1 MVAKLTRGLRVE
13 NTVCCRALGAGQ
25 DLKSF
30 DVDNRYGLEAL
41 KRIMD
46 DCTGQTGPIAGVEVR
61 KILVRNVFIKPH
73 SGAILLDAFMLWLS
87 AVKHSHRRAQN
98 IALRP
103 FLVYMTVH
111 EMYMIST

>member
-1 MVAKLTRGLRVE
+1 M
-13 NTVCCRALGAGQ
+13 CCRALGAGQ

-61 KILVRNVFIKPH
+61 KNLVRNLFVN
-73 SGAILLDAFMLWLS
+73 AFMLWLS
-87 AVKHSHRRAQN
+87 AVKHSHRRAHN
-98 IALRP
+98 IPLQP

-111 EMYMIST
+111 EMYMISI